1 MFEHAVADNFN
12 GFERFLAD
20 IGPDGIIDSR
30 EIEWAHDHMI
40 IPLNAQVKAAAERH
54 GWEFVTGIAEQFA
67 THGYCADNH
76 WIVRYDE
83 SKENQW
89 NIGTTHPNIDGTM
102 HPNIPGQQ
110 VYARQIF
117 AALSRD
123 LVHNVRNMGV
133 WSAPDPNETGAVSV
147 FGVTFQQVT
156 DKSHQLNQVHYGL
169 SVLNAYVI
177 GANDVRFNAIWVPIS
192 YSDQWVFGY
201 AGTDFQKKYDRLS
214 SQLWRLKILNAYVI
228 NETQLVFNGAWKPAQ
243 HAEAEQVLYGWKYD
257 DFRTKYD
264 QLLTQNMRLKTVS
277 VSVIDGQVLYT
288 VSFEEGNGPYY
299 DLFGWSLD
307 DLKAKYAE
315 LSPQGW
321 RFKVLTSYVLN
332 NQVLYT
338 AVFKQSTAAD
348 VELYDYSTPDFATA
362 NEQFLI
368 ERGFQLQQSSTVVTQ

>member
-1 MFEHAVADNFN
+1 MNF
-12 GFERFLAD
+12 
-20 IGPDGIIDSR
+20 
-30 EIEWAHDHMI
+30 
-40 IPLNAQVKAAAERH
+40 
-54 GWEFVTGIAEQFA
+54 
-67 THGYCADNH
+67 
-76 WIVRYDE
+76 
-83 SKENQW
+83 
-89 NIGTTHPNIDGTM
+89 TT
-102 HPNIPGQQ
+102 
-110 VYARQIF
+110 A
-117 AALSRD
+117 S
-123 LVHNVRNMGV
+123 
-133 WSAPDPNETGAVSV
+133 
-147 FGVTFQQVT
+147 
-156 DKSHQLNQVHYGL
+156 
-169 SVLNAYVI
+169 
-177 GANDVRFNAIWVPIS
+177 
-192 YSDQWVFGY
+192 
-201 AGTDFQKKYDRLS
+201 
-214 SQLWRLKILNAYVI
+214 KILNAYVI